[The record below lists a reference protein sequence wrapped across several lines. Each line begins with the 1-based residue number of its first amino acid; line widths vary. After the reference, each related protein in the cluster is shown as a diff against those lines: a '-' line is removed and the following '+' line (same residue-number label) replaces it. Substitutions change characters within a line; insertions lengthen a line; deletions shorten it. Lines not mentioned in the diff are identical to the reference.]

1 MQIGMPV
8 TLNFIEEQDPPTI
21 PGMANAGS
29 NMDKHIA
36 CAVVAG
42 LVVARPIIKLQQDLL
57 ITVAT
62 RQRKPLPPGQSL
74 ILSPT
79 LGLLTRNT
87 SPRNPGEKLKEKGSE
102 IIRALQYGEDYF
114 TTELRAIATN
124 E

>member
-1 MQIGMPV
+1 MIVRDATTSDHMIV
-8 TLNFIEEQDPPTI
+8 RDAT
-21 PGMANAGS
+21 
-29 NMDKHIA
+29 
-36 CAVVAG
+36 
-42 LVVARPIIKLQQDLL
+42 
-57 ITVAT
+57 AT